1 MEHYYLYE
9 TFLSSKVRALDYKFR
24 FPRFLTTSTAQ
35 KMKFSVKDF
44 FSKCDQIR
52 SFLWIWSHL
61 RKKSLIENFIFCA
74 VSCLAGMSTVVPLE
88 KLTIILT
95 LLAPCISESCIK
107 IKINSI
113 FHFQTSLWCLKR
125 FYEGFK
131 GLHKTFWGNTK
142 KCENKIFLC
151 PGSGREGLR

>member
-1 MEHYYLYE
+1 MGRYE
-9 TFLSSKVRALDYKFR
+9 DISSNVLV
-24 FPRFLTTSTAQ
+24 LGMWITTQ
-35 KMKFSVKDF
+35 KMKFSIKDF

-107 IKINSI
+107 TKINSI
-113 FHFQTSLWCLKR
+113 FHFQTSSWCLKR

-131 GLHKTFWGNTK
+131 DL
-142 KCENKIFLC
+142 CLC
-151 PGSGREGLR
+151 PGLGREGLR